1 MDLIEGIGQR
11 YLMGKANAAPQQ
23 LETLAKKQFRG
34 DAATAPAK
42 AENAAPNVGNNKEI
56 EKLRKQLAE
65 VKAAQNKSA
74 KPAKAE
80 SAAPNFGENKE
91 IKELQKQLDEV
102 KAAQNKP
109 AGGPSERRKSIES
122 AVNRGRSRKSRER
135 NESPPAKMIQSAGIP
150 HHHAGPEKPKTKA
163 PASGN
168 ARDVPTG
175 KPPSSANALPA
186 TSAGPVI
193 QIGHGERHAPRS
205 GPNYHSTPTGQR
217 RDSHGKAQT
226 PVVISRVQERN
237 IIDSTRLDSASQ
249 RPRPATDLC
258 VVEVVEEEPR
268 KQRRGRTNVVEV
280 IEKKGNR
287 TRYVVN

>member
-11 YLMGKANAAPQQ
+11 YLVGKANAAPQQ
-23 LETLAKKQFRG
+23 LENLAKKQFRG

-42 AENAAPNVGNNKEI
+42 AENTAPKVGNNKEI

-74 KPAKAE
+74 KPAKVE

-91 IKELQKQLDEV
+91 IKELRKQLDEV
-102 KAAQNKP
+102 KAA
-109 AGGPSERRKSIES
+109 
-122 AVNRGRSRKSRER
+122 
-135 NESPPAKMIQSAGIP
+135 
-150 HHHAGPEKPKTKA
+150 EKPKTQA
-163 PASGN
+163 PASAN
-168 ARDVPTG
+168 ARDIPTG

-186 TSAGPVI
+186 TSTHPVI
-193 QIGHGERHAPRS
+193 QTGHGERHAPRN

-217 RDSHGKAQT
+217 RDSRGKAQA
-226 PVVISRVQERN
+226 PVVMSRIQERN
-237 IIDSTRLDSASQ
+237 IFDSTRLDSASQ

-287 TRYVVN
+287 TRYAVN